1 MTVRNGVSSTTGT
14 FDTIGSGVAV
24 AGSAIFMGNIAPKV
38 KNLSCKAVL
47 LAETNTI
54 TLSTKW
60 QVSNDNSTWVDV
72 ANGSQNAAAV
82 VVGTG
87 TAGADT
93 AVTRVYPAPDAVY
106 GWQWARMAVVVGVTT
121 GAVGD
126 TYTLSYNFRQLIAG
140 DPG

>member
-1 MTVRNGVSSTTGT
+1 MAIRNGVSSTTGT
-14 FDTIGSGVAV
+14 FDTVAPASQV
-24 AGSAIFMGNIAPKV
+24 SGSAIFMGNISAKV

-126 TYTLSYNFRQLIAG
+126 TYTISYAYRQVIAG